1 MSDAALT
8 LVLLAVT
15 VGLFVWNKL
24 PVEVVAIGSALALY
38 LLGVVSFPQAMAG
51 FGDPTVIFIAALF
64 VVSEGLDA
72 TGVTTW
78 IGQKLITVAGDS
90 RRRLL
95 LFTMLMAA
103 ALTALI
109 NINGAVAALLPM
121 AVVVAVRQRMQP
133 SQLLMPLAFAAS
145 AGSLILLTG
154 SPVNVIIADAAADA
168 GAERFGFAEFALV
181 GVPLTIVCVA
191 VMLVI
196 SRRLLPRRDA
206 GEPIRDLSRH
216 AETLASQYAID
227 RFAHLRIGADSS
239 LVGKPRDQLD
249 LTRHPGLNVIT
260 MVDHST
266 GRPTSSGR
274 FDAGDRLTMTGP
286 RGDIEGYAFD
296 HGLSVEDMLNREQVT
311 ATLIDRDHGIAEV
324 VIPPRSR
331 MIGERV
337 RPGHVTAA
345 GWIVLAVQRQ
355 GVDRGPATT
364 TLQVGDTL
372 LVEGRWEVLDASAG
386 DADVLVVDAPDLVRR
401 QSAPLDGRSV
411 RAMVIMLAMFVLLAT
426 GLVPPAAAAL
436 LAAGAMV
443 ISRVVAIQQAY
454 RRIPWG
460 TVLLVAGML
469 PMSTAISNSGA
480 GELVASVIV
489 GSVSEFGPYVLLAA
503 LFVVTLIFG
512 QLISNAATALVM
524 IPIAVS
530 AAHQVGVSPEPV
542 LMSLCVAA
550 AAAFLTPIATPANM
564 MVMGPA
570 GYRFGDYWKLGLPL
584 VAVFFVFSVFWVPLF
599 WPF

>member
-1 MSDAALT
+1 MNDAVLT
-8 LVLLAVT
+8 LALLVVVVVLFL
-15 VGLFVWNKL
+15 WNRL

-38 LLGVVSFPQAMAG
+38 FVGLIDFRDVMAG

-78 IGQKLITVAGDS
+78 IGQQLVTIAGDS

-95 LFTMLMAA
+95 LFTMMMAA
-103 ALTALI
+103 GLTALI

-121 AVVVAVRQRMQP
+121 AVVVAVRQRQRP

-145 AGSLILLTG
+145 AGSLVLLTG

-168 GAERFGFAEFALV
+168 GGERFGFAEFALV
-181 GVPLTIVCVA
+181 GVPLTIACIA
-191 VMLVI
+191 VMLLV
-196 SRRLLPRRDA
+196 SGRLLPKRDT

-216 AETLASQYAID
+216 AETLATQYAIE
-227 RFAHLRIGADSS
+227 RFAHLRIGSDST
-239 LVGKPRDQLD
+239 LVGRPRDQLD
-249 LTRHPGLNVIT
+249 LSREPGLNVIT
-260 MVDHST
+260 VVDGRT
-266 GRPTSSGR
+266 GRPTSSGH
-274 FDAGDRLTMTGP
+274 FVVGDRLTMTGR
-286 RGDIEGYAFD
+286 RGDVEAYALD
-296 HGLSVEDMLNREQVT
+296 QGLSVEDMLNREQVT
-311 ATLIDRDHGIAEV
+311 AALIDRDHGIAEV
-324 VIPPRSR
+324 VVPPRSR
-331 MIGERV
+331 MIGEEV

-345 GWIVLAVQRQ
+345 GWVVLAVQRQ
-355 GVDRGPATT
+355 GLDQGSATT
-364 TLQVGDTL
+364 MLQVGDTM
-372 LVEGRWEVLDASAG
+372 LVEGRWEVLDASAD

-401 QSAPLDGRSV
+401 QSAPLGGRSV
-411 RAMVIMLAMFVLLAT
+411 RAIVVLLVMFLLLAT

-443 ISRVVAIQQAY
+443 ILRVVAIQQAY
-454 RRIPWG
+454 RRIPWS

-469 PMSTAISNSGA
+469 PMSTAIAGSGA
-480 GELVASVIV
+480 GELVASLIV
-489 GSVSEFGPYVLLAA
+489 GSVADLGPYALLAA
-503 LFVVTLIFG
+503 LFVVTLVFG
-512 QLISNAATALVM
+512 QLISNTATALVM

-530 AAHQVGVSPEPV
+530 AAQQLDLSPEPV

-584 VAVFFVFSVFWVPLF
+584 VGVFFLASVFWVPLF
-599 WPF
+599 WHF

>member
-1 MSDAALT
+1 MSDAVLT
-8 LVLLAVT
+8 LVLLAV
-15 VGLFVWNKL
+15 VVALFIWNRL

-38 LLGVVSFPQAMAG
+38 FLGLVDFREALAG
-51 FGDPTVIFIAALF
+51 FGDPTVIFIAAMF

-78 IGQKLITVAGDS
+78 IGQQLITAAGDS

-95 LFTMLMAA
+95 LFTMIMAA

-121 AVVVAVRQRMQP
+121 VVVVAVRQQQRP

-154 SPVNVIIADAAADA
+154 SPVNVIIADAATDA
-168 GAERFGFAEFALV
+168 GAERFSFAEFALV
-181 GVPLTIVCVA
+181 GIPLTVA
-191 VMLVI
+191 CIGVMLAV
-196 SRRLLPRRDA
+196 SGRLLPRRDA
-206 GEPIRDLSRH
+206 GEPVRDLSRH
-216 AETLASQYAID
+216 AEILATHYAID
-227 RFAHLRIGADSS
+227 RFAHLRVGADSS
-239 LVGKPRDQLD
+239 LVGRTRETLD
-249 LTRHPGLNVIT
+249 LGHHPGLNVIT
-260 MVDHST
+260 VVDGAS
-266 GRPTSSGR
+266 GRPTSAGR
-274 FDAGDRLTMTGP
+274 FEVGDVLTMTG
-286 RGDIEGYAFD
+286 RRADIETYARE
-296 HGLSVEDMLNREQVT
+296 HGLSVQDMFNREQVT
-311 ATLIDRDHGIAEV
+311 AALINRDHGIAEV
-324 VIPPRSR
+324 VVPPRSR
-331 MIGERV
+331 MVGETV
-337 RPGHVTAA
+337 RPGHVTPA

-355 GVDRGPATT
+355 GVDQGAASTE
-364 TLQVGDTL
+364 LQVGDTL
-372 LVEGRWEVLDASAG
+372 LIEGRWEVLDASAA
-386 DADVLVVDAPDLVRR
+386 DADVLLVDAPDLVRR

-411 RAMVIMLAMFVLLAT
+411 RAIVIMVVTFVLLAT
-426 GLVPPAAAAL
+426 GIVPPAAAAL
-436 LAAGAMV
+436 VAAGAMV
-443 ISRVVAIQQAY
+443 ILRVVAVQQAY
-454 RRIPWG
+454 RRISWS

-469 PMSTAISNSGA
+469 PMSTAIAKSGA

-489 GSVSEFGPYVLLAA
+489 DGVAEFGPYALLAA
-503 LFVVTLIFG
+503 LFVVTLVFG

-530 AAHQVGVSPEPV
+530 AAQQLHVSPEPV

-550 AAAFLTPIATPANM
+550 AAALLTPIATPANM

>member
-1 MSDAALT
+1 MSDAVLT
-8 LVLLAVT
+8 LVLLAV
-15 VGLFVWNKL
+15 VVALFIWNRL
-24 PVEVVAIGSALALY
+24 PVEVVAIGSALALFFV
-38 LLGVVSFPQAMAG
+38 GVIDFREAMAG

-78 IGQKLITVAGDS
+78 IGQRLITVAGES
-90 RRRLL
+90 RRRLM

-103 ALTALI
+103 GLTALI

-121 AVVVAVRQRMQP
+121 VVVVAVRQRLRP

-181 GVPLTIVCVA
+181 GVPLTVVAIA
-191 VMLVI
+191 VMLTVGG
-196 SRRLLPRRDA
+196 RLLPTRDA
-206 GEPIRDLSRH
+206 GVPIRDLSRH
-216 AETLASQYAID
+216 AQTLAAQYAIE
-227 RFAHLRIGADSS
+227 RVCRLRVAADSS
-239 LVGKPRDQLD
+239 LVGRPRDSLD
-249 LTRHPGLNVIT
+249 LSRHPGLNVIT
-260 MVDHST
+260 ITDGQT
-266 GRPTSSGR
+266 RRPTSSGR
-274 FDAGDRLTMTGP
+274 FEAGDELALTGW
-286 RGDIEGYAFD
+286 RGDVDAFAQD
-296 HGLSVEDMLNREQVT
+296 KGLSVQDVLDPEQVT
-311 ATLIDRDHGIAEV
+311 AALIDRDHGIAEV
-324 VIPPRSR
+324 VVPPRSR
-331 MIGERV
+331 MIGEQV
-337 RPGHVTAA
+337 RPGHVTAT
-345 GWIVLAVQRQ
+345 GWVVLAVQRQ
-355 GVDRGPATT
+355 GTDRGAVSTV
-364 TLQVGDTL
+364 LEVGDTL
-372 LVEGRWEVLDASAG
+372 LVEAQWEVLDASAA

-401 QSAPLDGRSV
+401 QSAPLDGRAL
-411 RAMVIMLAMFVLLAT
+411 RAVVILLLMFGLLAT
-426 GLVPPAAAAL
+426 GAVPPAAAAL
-436 LAAGAMV
+436 VAAGAMV
-443 ISRVVAIQQAY
+443 IFRVVALQRAY
-454 RRIPWG
+454 RRIPWS

-480 GELVASVIV
+480 GELVAGALVRSVA
-489 GSVSEFGPYVLLAA
+489 GLGPYALLAA
-503 LFVVTLIFG
+503 LFLVTLLFG

-530 AAHQVGVSPEPV
+530 AANQLDLSVEPV

-599 WPF
+599 WHF